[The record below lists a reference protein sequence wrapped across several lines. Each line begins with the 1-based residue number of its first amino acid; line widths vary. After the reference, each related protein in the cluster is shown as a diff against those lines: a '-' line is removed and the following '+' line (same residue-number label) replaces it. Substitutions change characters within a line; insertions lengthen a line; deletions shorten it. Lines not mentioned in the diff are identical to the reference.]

1 MIIDPEVNVMI
12 FAILASYTLVA
23 TGGLAIGALY
33 GRSAGAAA
41 AGIAH
46 SISSRLAAVE
56 HSVHLPF
63 GASAQHAAAME
74 HHACA
79 IEKLAGAI
87 EKHAAAVDDHGAA
100 TVAAAVECRAGA
112 ISLAAMPPEPKN

>member
-1 MIIDPEVNVMI
+1 MILAI
-12 FAILASYTLVA
+12 FAGYTLVA
-23 TGGLAIGALY
+23 AGGLAIGALY
-33 GRSAGAAA
+33 GQSVGTVA
-41 AGIAH
+41 AGVTH
-46 SISSRLAAVE
+46 SIHARLAAIE
-56 HSVHLPF
+56 QSMRAQPLE
-63 GASAQHAAAME
+63 ASAQHAAATD

-112 ISLAAMPPEPKN
+112 MSLASMPPEPKN